1 MCLKLSKYLIVA
13 LLGATACT
21 AAYIVPR
28 YENDIDVGETWGSAK
43 AATVCTVSSSFT
55 TCKV

>member
-1 MCLKLSKYLIVA
+1 MFLKLSKYLIVS

-21 AAYIVPR
+21 AAYIVPW
-28 YENDIDVGETWGSAK
+28 YENDIDVGETWGSANSK

-55 TCKV
+55 AC